1 MPKDMSAVVIKGNL
15 NGLGVVRSL
24 GRGGVTSHVVDTSLL
39 APAMW
44 SRHAKPCVAPVLHG
58 RKLLDVLLALRG
70 SINHQP
76 MLFNC
81 DEMSVLAISEHR
93 SQLEGAFRFR
103 LPEHET
109 VLTLQDKAKFHEFAR
124 ALGLSV
130 PNGRLVR
137 RASDIDDLRT
147 FRYPLVAKPADKRF
161 VHRGN
166 APGVMVF
173 ASFGEASAGC
183 ARMLGQAGDIL
194 VQEWVE
200 GANDQI
206 YFCLFY
212 RGRGAATVSMF
223 TGRKLL
229 SSPPNIGMT
238 AYCAA
243 APEAREALEPMTEA
257 FCDAVGYEGMGS
269 VEYKWDSGARRFVII
284 EPTVGRTDWQ
294 EEIAT
299 LCGANIPLDAYRHE
313 LELPLLARAP
323 AARNV
328 IWRSSCLELLKVG
341 APKLPAAAKLHD
353 GYWRRDDPMPAIVQY
368 SLGAAASALRQSR
381 RTFKLLW
388 DRRRKDEAFSKG

>member
-1 MPKDMSAVVIKGNL
+1 MPEDMSAVVIKGNL

-24 GRGGVTSHVVDTSLL
+24 GRGGVKSHVVDTSRF

-44 SRHAKPCVAPVLHG
+44 SRHAKPFVAPVLHG
-58 RKLLDVLLALRG
+58 RKLLDALLALRK
-70 SINHQP
+70 SIIHQP

-93 SQLEGAFRFR
+93 SLLEGAFRFR

-109 VLTLQDKAKFHEFAR
+109 VMTLQDKVRFHEFAWTH
-124 ALGLSV
+124 GLSV

-137 RASDIDDLRT
+137 RVSDIDAIRAL
-147 FRYPLVAKPADKRF
+147 RYPLVAKPADKRF

-173 ASFGEASAGC
+173 ASFAEASDGC
-183 ARMLGQAGDIL
+183 ARMLDQAGDIL

-212 RGRGAATVSMF
+212 RGRGGATVSMF

-229 SSPPNIGMT
+229 SSPANIGMT

-269 VEYKWDSGARRFVII
+269 VEYKWDAGARRFVII

-299 LCGANIPLDAYRHE
+299 LCGVNIPLDAYRHE

-323 AARNV
+323 AERNV
-328 IWRSSCLELLKVG
+328 IWRSSFLEVLKVG
-341 APKLPAAAKLHD
+341 APNLPAAARLHD
-353 GYWRRDDPMPAIVQY
+353 GYWRRDDPMPAIIRY
-368 SLGAAASALRQSR
+368 SQGIAASRPCR
-381 RTFKLLW
+381 
-388 DRRRKDEAFSKG
+388 